1 MTKVILFLSLL
12 VMPLAVFATDG
23 AADDATD
30 DLNAWARER
39 SETDPEV
46 VDGVRMFRPAPSDG
60 KLVVSDF
67 FDLAGIS
74 DEDIFV
80 GALVYAFDHLN
91 KETDVVETIESSA
104 KRFVVSRYDLY
115 GKGRDEMEFACET
128 AFQVVDGMLSF
139 VTYNIQTAFKEK
151 GILPR
156 KMAIEK
162 LKPQEKEQHKNVVET
177 FSYVNSK
184 FLQEMV
190 EYVKSAQN
198 QPVTHWEEIETG
210 DVVKGMNE
218 TEVKLAAGRPST
230 VREQG
235 NKTRWMYSNTFVVVF
250 TDGVVTTVV
259 M

>member
-1 MTKVILFLSLL
+1 MAAMGLSAQAQLMRSTTFYEKER
-12 VMPLAVFATDG
+12 VPATWYLRAGMSVNNVAGANEFTDNGEGRSIGSKLGYDIAIGFQKPFQDG
-23 AADDATD
+23 GFY
-30 DLNAWARER
+30 W
-39 SETDPEV
+39 
-46 VDGVRMFRPAPSDG
+46 G
-60 KLVVSDF
+60 
-67 FDLAGIS
+67 
-74 DEDIFV
+74 
-80 GALVYAFDHLN
+80 
-91 KETDVVETIESSA
+91 
-104 KRFVVSRYDLY
+104 
-115 GKGRDEMEFACET
+115 MEFACET

-139 VTYNIQTAFKEK
+139 VTYNIQTAYKEK

-198 QPVTHWEEIETG
+198 QPVTHWEEIETS